1 MAKLQYRYQG
11 SLSCPNIA
19 VRMTQPDNCFD
30 LQLLWAKLYIK
41 DTNNKYPGSTWTV
54 LLCID
59 GQWRYYSHHQW
70 RYHSHHWWRYHTSV
84 ALSLRVSEALWHI
97 ISGVI
102 TSPVALSLRVSEAL
116 WHIISGVITQGMRRY
131 DTSSVAFSLTSSVTL
146 SLRVSEAL
154 WHIIS
159 GVITHHQWRYHSHHQ
174 WRYHI
179 TSGDIT
185 QGIRGVITHHQWRYH
200 SVIKGVTTHHQWCY
214 HTSSVALSLRVS
226 EALWHII
233 SGVITRIIS
242 GVIIHHQCRYS
253 KPWPSPFCLNF
264 HMNKRQF

>member
-70 RYHSHHWWRYHTSV
+70 RYHS
-84 ALSLRVSEALWHI
+84 
-97 ISGVI
+97 
-102 TSPVALSLRVSEAL
+102 
-116 WHIISGVITQGMRRY
+116 
-131 DTSSVAFSLTSSVTL
+131 
-146 SLRVSEAL
+146 
-154 WHIIS
+154 
-159 GVITHHQWRYHSHHQ
+159 HHQWRYHSHHQ